1 MKNFIKKI
9 FWPIFWLFALAGTA
23 QGYTALD
30 PEISTFW
37 AVILSALLLVVIVTL
52 VLVILAAF
60 AGKEIKKDL

>member
-9 FWPIFWLFALAGTA
+9 LWPIFWLFVLAGTA

-52 VLVILAAF
+52 ILTIWTA
-60 AGKEIKKDL
+60 ILKKNIDE

>member
-52 VLVILAAF
+52 VLVIWTALV
-60 AGKEIKKDL
+60 KKNVEE

>member
-52 VLVILAAF
+52 VLVIWTALV
-60 AGKEIKKDL
+60 KKNIEE

>member
-9 FWPIFWLFALAGTA
+9 LWPIFWLLALAGTA

-37 AVILSALLLVVIVTL
+37 AVILAALLLVVIVTL
-52 VLVILAAF
+52 ILTIWTA
-60 AGKEIKKDL
+60 ILKKNIDE

>member
-52 VLVILAAF
+52 VLVIWTALV
-60 AGKEIKKDL
+60 KKHVEE